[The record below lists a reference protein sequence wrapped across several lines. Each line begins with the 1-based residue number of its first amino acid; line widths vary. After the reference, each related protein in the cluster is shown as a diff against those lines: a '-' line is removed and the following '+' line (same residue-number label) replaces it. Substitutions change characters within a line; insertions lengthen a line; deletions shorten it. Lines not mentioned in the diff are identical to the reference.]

1 MPVRVCFWGVQH
13 GLATGDYV
21 QFIMKQKHSGST
33 LTSAALVLFA
43 GALGS
48 LFTLLVTGNLSVP
61 LVGDVKTGDTQQSA
75 AASQLTEKDVNDV
88 TSDSTLLITDA
99 TANSVRTI
107 DDLRKVQEQM
117 RVALEDATA
126 ERSQLAQ
133 TIRQLTVQVENLESD
148 SINFRSLSELN
159 STIDSPQDAA
169 NAALTNNGSPESNSE
184 RRIGNLVAA
193 GVDYNNALSIQARQ
207 DQYQLDRL
215 DLFDRAEREGWIESD
230 QFNERLSE
238 LDDSRMDLREE
249 LGDEGYD
256 RYLFAAGRN
265 NRVVISNVI
274 PGSAADIAGLQ
285 AGDTVISYANQRV
298 FTTRDLQSATRDGLR
313 GEGVMVNVER
323 QGQVLFLDLPRGPLG
338 VSLNAEQQNPT

>member
-1 MPVRVCFWGVQH
+1 VPVRVCFWGVQH

-148 SINFRSLSELN
+148 SINFQSLSELN

-207 DQYQLDRL
+207 DQYQL
-215 DLFDRAEREGWIESD
+215 
-230 QFNERLSE
+230 ERLRSISVCGRAQQPSCYFE
-238 LDDSRMDLREE
+238 RHSGFGCRHCRTA
-249 LGDEGYD
+249 GGRYGYLVCQPAGVYHARSTK
-256 RYLFAAGRN
+256 RYPRWFAR
-265 NRVVISNVI
+265 
-274 PGSAADIAGLQ
+274 
-285 AGDTVISYANQRV
+285 
-298 FTTRDLQSATRDGLR
+298 
-313 GEGVMVNVER
+313 
-323 QGQVLFLDLPRGPLG
+323 
-338 VSLNAEQQNPT
+338 